1 MGATA
6 AAIAA
11 AALIVGGSAMGSASA
26 SKKRGQLLKE
36 QDQGVPSVDE
46 YTRQYFSDLNRYQPV
61 ASELSN
67 EISQNELKNALAL
80 REQALPGIGAA
91 TNESLK
97 SIMSLLKGELPPS
110 VMSAFQRAGGASS
123 VGSGFGGTGFGFLNT
138 GLFGARGSLGAIQ
151 LGQGLI
157 PSLLSTMPNVN
168 TPSALPFLSQIM
180 SPAARTQT
188 QLQVRGQNIDIAKAV
203 AGMQTGSDVLGQ
215 GLISAGGVLAGL
227 AGGGGGGGFN
237 LGGSSVPNYGNQPAP
252 GGYAGGGSTPNLGAY
267 TGSGSIWGTGMFRP
281 VDYGY

>member
-1 MGATA
+1 MGAAA

-11 AALIVGGSAMGSASA
+11 AILIGGGTAIGASSA

-36 QDQGVPSVDE
+36 QDQGIPDVNE
-46 YTRQYFSDLNRYQPV
+46 YTRQYFSDLNKYEPM
-61 ASELSN
+61 ASDLSN
-67 EISQNELKNALAL
+67 RISQNELKNALAL
-80 REQALPGIGAA
+80 REQALPGVGAA
-91 TNESLK
+91 SAESLK
-97 SIMSLLKGELPPS
+97 SITSLLKGELPPS
-110 VMSAFQRAGGASS
+110 VMSAFMRAGGASS

-151 LGQGLI
+151 LGQGLL
-157 PSLLSTMPNVN
+157 PSLLSTMPSVN

-203 AGMQTGSDVLGQ
+203 AGMQTGSDVAGQ
-215 GLISAGGVLAGL
+215 GLISIGSIIGGM

-237 LGGSSVPNYGNQPAP
+237 LGGSSVPNYGNAPAP

-267 TGSGSIWGTGMFRP
+267 TGGSIWGTGMFRP